1 MSLWKLS
8 SEPSGHVKE
17 NESGRGCR
25 GAKDGCEE
33 GVYQSTSTAAI
44 INHQLCYFL
53 SGDHLGEARQK
64 AKGVYG
70 QVWLH
75 CTMLSTVFSSG
86 DASRRPPVNKQNQ
99 SLGFS
104 GGIYSRTVLTNN
116 YEGFVLY
123 SSISICNCIL
133 EANIVFLVHSIYLI
147 ISFTSQIKSCIKAKV
162 THF

>member
-1 MSLWKLS
+1 M
-8 SEPSGHVKE
+8 KE

-86 DASRRPPVNKQNQ
+86 DASRRPPVNKQIPKMTFD
-99 SLGFS
+99 S
-104 GGIYSRTVLTNN
+104 SR
-116 YEGFVLY
+116 Y
-123 SSISICNCIL
+123 I
-133 EANIVFLVHSIYLI
+133 
-147 ISFTSQIKSCIKAKV
+147 
-162 THF
+162 

>member
-17 NESGRGCR
+17 DESGRGCS

-33 GVYQSTSTAAI
+33 GVYQSTRTVPT

-64 AKGVYG
+64 VKGVYG

-86 DASRRPPVNKQNQ
+86 EANRHPPVNKQNQ

-104 GGIYSRTVLTNN
+104 GGI
-116 YEGFVLY
+116 
-123 SSISICNCIL
+123 SIFYCIL
-133 EANIVFLVHSIYLI
+133 EANIVFFYPTASVW
-147 ISFTSQIKSCIKAKV
+147 SFYSPRRLKAASKLKWHIFKNLKNAENQ
-162 THF
+162 T